1 MHEIKLYEL
10 NLETGAT
17 QQHVH
22 LMPAG
27 WDELSAEQL
36 KVVSE
41 ARFILFACGEEYY
54 TEVDAAMRFRLLQ
67 QLAGIP
73 DRLMR
78 HMPDAG
84 DLTFE
89 TEPTADDLLNGRDKP
104 RFKLMAELDWV
115 FAAPKYDKSLLPA
128 LEHDGSIWNG
138 PDDFLN
144 HMNLDQWSWVTSLVN
159 ALRNPDAPPEAPGEP
174 ARLDM
179 VMGAMYTPD
188 GRPFDSLIIEVHAAR
203 FATMP
208 LGEKLAA
215 LLNYEALYASVPEQY
230 PRVFPYD
237 NEGRASPFGPFG
249 TIIDIAKNGVLGDR
263 NAAQK
268 ERMHDGMM
276 LMEHS
281 LFQQE
286 ESERQA
292 KKK

>member
-10 NLETGAT
+10 NLGTGAT

-22 LMPAG
+22 LMPSG
-27 WDELSAEQL
+27 WDELTAEQL
-36 KVVSE
+36 AAVSE
-41 ARFILFACGEEYY
+41 ARFILFACGEAYH

-73 DRLMR
+73 DRLMQ

-89 TEPTADDLLNGRDKP
+89 TAPTEEDLLYGRDKP
-104 RFKLMAELDWV
+104 RMKLMAELDWV
-115 FAAPKYDKSLLPA
+115 FGAPKYERSLLPT
-128 LEHDGSIWNG
+128 LEHDGSTWNG
-138 PDDFLN
+138 PDDHLN
-144 HMNLDQWSWVTSLVN
+144 HLNLDQWSWVTTLVN
-159 ALRNPDAPPEAPGEP
+159 HLRDPDAAAEQPGEP
-174 ARLDM
+174 AKLDM
-179 VMGAMYTPD
+179 VMGALYTPD

-203 FATMP
+203 FATMR
-208 LGEKLAA
+208 LGDKLAA
-215 LLNYEALYASVPEQY
+215 LLNYEALYAGVPEQY

-237 NEGRASPFGPFG
+237 SEGRPSPFGPFG
-249 TIIDIAKNGVLGDR
+249 TVMDIAKNGVLGNR
-263 NAAQK
+263 NAVQK

-286 ESERQA
+286 ESDRQN